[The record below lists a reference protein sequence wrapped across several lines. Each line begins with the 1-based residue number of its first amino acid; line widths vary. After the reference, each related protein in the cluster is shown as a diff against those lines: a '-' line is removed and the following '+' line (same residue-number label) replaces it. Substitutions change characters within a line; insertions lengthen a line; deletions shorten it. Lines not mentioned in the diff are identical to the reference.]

1 MRRQREEEM
10 ECDQCYNRVT
20 LLWGKTKEGTGHD
33 ARNRVEAR
41 LQWTLNDT
49 LEILSGVQMKIVI
62 TE

>member
-1 MRRQREEEM
+1 MRRQREEV

-33 ARNRVEAR
+33 ARNSVEAG
-41 LQWTLNDT
+41 LQWALNDT
-49 LEILSGVQMKIVI
+49 LEILPGVQMKIVI